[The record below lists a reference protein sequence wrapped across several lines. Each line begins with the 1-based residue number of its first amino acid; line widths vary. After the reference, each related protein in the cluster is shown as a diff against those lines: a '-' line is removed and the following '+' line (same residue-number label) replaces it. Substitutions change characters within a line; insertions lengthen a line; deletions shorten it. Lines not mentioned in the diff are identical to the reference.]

1 MLGMGAINV
10 SNIEQS
16 RVEVKDEIEGLW
28 TVDELINEMYS
39 LSDKFIDYK
48 RGLV

>member
-1 MLGMGAINV
+1 MVGIGAINV

-16 RVEVKDEIEGLW
+16 RIEVKDEIEGLW
-28 TVDELINEMYS
+28 TVDELINELYS
-39 LSDKFIDYK
+39 LSGKFIDYK

>member
-1 MLGMGAINV
+1 MVGMGAINV